1 MNQLL
6 GGMLAMG
13 LTMMEDMKTQSEQRK
28 EEILLKWQETKNM
41 PRKMKKRV
49 RKELQLDW
57 AIANWDPFDGMLNF

>member
-1 MNQLL
+1 MNPIIGAYLS
-6 GGMLAMG
+6 MG
-13 LTMMEDMKTQSEQRK
+13 LTMMKDMKTQSEQRK
-28 EEILLKWQETKNM
+28 EEILVKWRETKNM

>member
-1 MNQLL
+1 MNPIIGAYLS
-6 GGMLAMG
+6 MG
-13 LTMMEDMKTQSEQRK
+13 LTMMEDIKTENEKRK
-28 EEILLKWQETKNM
+28 EEILVKWRETKNM